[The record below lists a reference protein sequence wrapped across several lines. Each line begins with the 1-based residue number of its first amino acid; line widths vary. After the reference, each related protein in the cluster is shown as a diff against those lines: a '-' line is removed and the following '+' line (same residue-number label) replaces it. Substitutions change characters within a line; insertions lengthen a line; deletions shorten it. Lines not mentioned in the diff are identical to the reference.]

1 MAEQRRKLRL
11 GELMVQ
17 QGLISQDQLRI
28 ALIEQEQNDLP
39 LGRQLVRLGFVTEA
53 MVRDI
58 VAHTIGQESI
68 DLFSVV
74 ADLDALK
81 MVPQDFSRRYHLLPV
96 AYDDVTKTMVVAMAD
111 MFNVVALDQLR
122 AMLGGQIQLKPV
134 LAAEAQLE
142 EYIDQFYGYELSV
155 DGILREIETGE
166 IDYQSL
172 SAGGDEYTQPVV
184 RLVGALLMDAVKRG
198 ASDIHFEPE
207 FAFLRIRYRI
217 DGVLQQIRSL
227 HKSYWGGV
235 AVRLKVV
242 SGLDIAETRA
252 PQDGRLNMNLCGRPI
267 DFRVSTHPTIHGE
280 NIVLRV
286 LDREKSIIPMER
298 MGLRPN
304 TLDELRLMMTRPE
317 GIVIVTGPTGSGK
330 TTTLYSLLSHRN
342 TEAVNIM
349 TLEDPVEYPV
359 NMMRQTSVAEVN
371 KVDFA
376 NGIRSIMRQDPDI
389 ILVGE
394 IRDADTATMAFR
406 AAMTGHQVFSTLH
419 TNSALGAFPRLTD
432 IGILPDIMAGNIIG
446 VVAQRLVR
454 VLCPHCKESHKPD
467 DLERKILRLK
477 PSYKP
482 QIYKAKGCKHCNQNG
497 YRGRMA
503 IIELLRI
510 DSDMDSLISRK
521 AHLDELQK
529 LALDKGFITLAE
541 DGVRRILEGYTS
553 VAEVM
558 RVIDLTSR
566 MNANSIRDI
575 NFLNPSIT
583 NASVKKISRSATSKT
598 STL

>member
-1 MAEQRRKLRL
+1 MTELRRKLRL
-11 GELMVQ
+11 GDLMIQ
-17 QGLISQDQLRI
+17 QGLITQDQLRI
-28 ALIEQEQNDLP
+28 AVIEQEQNNIP
-39 LGRQLVRLGFVTEA
+39 LGRQLVRLGFVSEN
-53 MVRDI
+53 MVRDL

-68 DLFSVV
+68 DLTTVV
-74 ADLDALK
+74 ADVDALN
-81 MVPQDFSRRYHLLPV
+81 MVSEDFARRFHVLPV
-96 AYDDVTKTMVVAMAD
+96 AFEDATKTMIVAMAD

-134 LAAEAQLE
+134 LAGEAQLE
-142 EYIDQFYGYELSV
+142 EHIDQFYGYELSV

-172 SAGGDEYTQPVV
+172 TADGDEYTQPVV

-217 DGVLQQIRSL
+217 DGVLQQVRSL
-227 HKSYWGGV
+227 HKSYWPGI
-235 AVRLKVV
+235 AVRLKVI
-242 SGLDIAETRA
+242 SGMDIAETRA

-267 DFRVSTHPTIHGE
+267 DFRVSAHPTIHGE

-286 LDREKSIIPMER
+286 LDRERSIIPLER
-298 MGLRPN
+298 MGLRTS
-304 TLDELRLMMTRPE
+304 TLEQLQLMMTRPE
-317 GIVIVTGPTGSGK
+317 GILIVTGPTGSGK
-330 TTTLYSLLSHRN
+330 TTTLYSLLSHQN

-359 NMMRQTSVAEVN
+359 SQMRQTSVAEVN
-371 KVDFA
+371 KIDFA

-394 IRDADTATMAFR
+394 VRDADTATMAFR
-406 AAMTGHQVFSTLH
+406 AAMTGHQVFTTLH
-419 TNSALGAFPRLTD
+419 TNSALGAFPRLLD
-432 IGILPDIMAGNIIG
+432 IGISPDIMAGNIIG

-454 VLCPHCKESHKPD
+454 VLCPHCKESAKPSD
-467 DLERKILRLK
+467 DERKILGVK
-477 PSYKP
+477 VNEAI
-482 QIYKAKGCKHCNQNG
+482 QIFKHKGCKRCNQTG

-503 IIELLRI
+503 IMELLRI
-510 DSDMDSLISRK
+510 DSDMDSLIARR
-521 AHLDELQK
+521 AHFDELRK
-529 LALDKGFITLAE
+529 VALEKGFNTLAD

-553 VAEVM
+553 IEEVM

-566 MNANSIRDI
+566 IFA
-575 NFLNPSIT
+575 
-583 NASVKKISRSATSKT
+583 
-598 STL
+598 

>member
-11 GELMVQ
+11 GELMIQ

-28 ALIEQEQNDLP
+28 ALIEQEQNDIP
-39 LGRQLVRLGFVTEA
+39 LGRQLVRLGFVSES
-53 MVRDI
+53 MVRDL

-68 DLFSVV
+68 DLTTVV
-74 ADLDALK
+74 ADADALS
-81 MVPQDFSRRYHLLPV
+81 MVPEDFSRRYHLLPV
-96 AYDDVTKTMVVAMAD
+96 AYEDTTKTMVVAMAD

-134 LAAEAQLE
+134 LAADAQLE
-142 EYIDQFYGYELSV
+142 EHIDQVYGYELSV

-172 SAGGDEYTQPVV
+172 TADGDEYTQPVV

-207 FAFLRIRYRI
+207 YAFLRIRYRI
-217 DGVLQQIRSL
+217 DGVLQQVRSL
-227 HKSYWGGV
+227 HKSYWPGV
-235 AVRLKVV
+235 AVRLKVI
-242 SGLDIAETRA
+242 SGMDIAETRA
-252 PQDGRLNMNLCGRPI
+252 PQDGRLNMNLCGSPI
-267 DFRVSTHPTIHGE
+267 DFRVSAHPTIHGE

-286 LDREKSIIPMER
+286 LDRERSIIPLER
-298 MGLRPN
+298 MGLRTS
-304 TLDELRLMMTRPE
+304 TLEQLKLMMTRPE
-317 GIVIVTGPTGSGK
+317 GILVVTGPTGSGK
-330 TTTLYSLLSHRN
+330 TTTLYSLLSHQN

-359 NMMRQTSVAEVN
+359 TMMRQTSVAEVN

-394 IRDADTATMAFR
+394 VRDADTATMAFR
-406 AAMTGHQVFSTLH
+406 AAMTGHQVFTTLH
-419 TNSALGAFPRLTD
+419 TNSALGAFPRLID
-432 IGILPDIMAGNIIG
+432 IGISPDIMAGNIIG

-454 VLCPHCKESHKPD
+454 VLCPHCKEPAKPSD
-467 DLERKILRLK
+467 DERKILGVKRNEAI
-477 PSYKP
+477 
-482 QIYKAKGCKHCNQNG
+482 QIFRHKGCKRCNQNG

-503 IIELLRI
+503 IMELLRI
-510 DSDMDSLISRK
+510 DSDMDSLIARR
-521 AHLDELQK
+521 AHFDDLRNM
-529 LALDKGFITLAE
+529 AFAKGFNTLAD

-553 VAEVM
+553 IDEVM

-566 MNANSIRDI
+566 IAH
-575 NFLNPSIT
+575 
-583 NASVKKISRSATSKT
+583 
-598 STL
+598 

>member
-11 GELMVQ
+11 GELMMQ

-28 ALIEQEQNDLP
+28 ALIEQEQNNIP
-39 LGRQLVRLGFVTEA
+39 LGRQLVRLGFVSES
-53 MVRDI
+53 MVRDL

-68 DLFSVV
+68 DLSTVV
-74 ADLDALK
+74 ADNDALR
-81 MVPQDFSRRYHLLPV
+81 MVPEDFSRRYHLLPV
-96 AYDDVTKTMVVAMAD
+96 AYEDTTKTMIVAMAD

-134 LAAEAQLE
+134 VAAEAQLE
-142 EYIDQFYGYELSV
+142 EHIDQFYGYELSV

-172 SAGGDEYTQPVV
+172 TADGDEYTQPVV
-184 RLVGALLMDAVKRG
+184 RLVGALLMDAVKRS

-207 FAFLRIRYRI
+207 YAFLRIRYRI
-217 DGVLQQIRSL
+217 DGVLQQVRSI
-227 HKSYWGGV
+227 HKRFWPGI
-235 AVRLKVV
+235 AVRLKVI
-242 SGLDIAETRA
+242 SGMDIAETRS

-286 LDREKSIIPMER
+286 LDREKSIIPLER
-298 MGLRPN
+298 MGLRTS
-304 TLDELRLMMTRPE
+304 TLAQLKLMMTRPE
-317 GIVIVTGPTGSGK
+317 GILVVTGPTGSGK
-330 TTTLYSLLSHRN
+330 TTTLYSLLSHLN
-342 TEAVNIM
+342 DETVNIM

-359 NMMRQTSVAEVN
+359 SMMRQTSVAEVN

-394 IRDADTATMAFR
+394 IRDQDTATMAFR

-432 IGILPDIMAGNIIG
+432 IGISPDIMAGNIIG

-454 VLCPHCKESHKPD
+454 VLCPQCKEPVKPTD
-467 DLERKILRLK
+467 EERKILGVKRNEAI
-477 PSYKP
+477 
-482 QIYKAKGCKHCNQNG
+482 QIYKHKGCKRCNQTG

-503 IIELLRI
+503 ILELLRI
-510 DSDMDSLISRK
+510 DSEMDSLIARR
-521 AHLDELQK
+521 AHLDELRK
-529 LALDKGFITLAE
+529 MALDKGFTTLAD

-553 VAEVM
+553 TEEVM
-558 RVIDLTSR
+558 RVIDLTDR
-566 MNANSIRDI
+566 
-575 NFLNPSIT
+575 LPQ
-583 NASVKKISRSATSKT
+583 
-598 STL
+598 

>member
-1 MAEQRRKLRL
+1 MAEPRRKLRL

-28 ALIEQEQNDLP
+28 ALIEQEQNDIP
-39 LGRQLVRLGFVTEA
+39 LGRQLVRLGFVSET
-53 MVRDI
+53 MVRDL

-68 DLFSVV
+68 DLTTVV
-74 ADLDALK
+74 ADGDALK
-81 MVPQDFSRRYHLLPV
+81 MVPEDFSRRYHLLPV
-96 AYDDVTKTMVVAMAD
+96 AYEESTKTMIVAMAD

-142 EYIDQFYGYELSV
+142 EYIDQFYDYELSV

-172 SAGGDEYTQPVV
+172 QTEGDQYTQPVV
-184 RLVGALLMDAVKRG
+184 RLVGALLMDAVKKG

-217 DGVLQQIRSL
+217 DGVLQQVRSL
-227 HKSYWGGV
+227 HKSYWPGV
-235 AVRLKVV
+235 SVRLKVV
-242 SGLDIAETRA
+242 SGMDIAETRSA
-252 PQDGRLNMNLCGRPI
+252 QDGRLNMNLCGRPI

-286 LDREKSIIPMER
+286 LDREKSIIPLER
-298 MGLRPN
+298 MGLRSS
-304 TLDELRLMMTRPE
+304 TLEELKLMMTRPE
-317 GIVIVTGPTGSGK
+317 GILVVTGPTGSGK
-330 TTTLYSLLSHRN
+330 TTTLYSLLSHKN

-359 NMMRQTSVAEVN
+359 SLMRQTSVSEVN

-394 IRDADTATMAFR
+394 VRDEDTATMAFR
-406 AAMTGHQVFSTLH
+406 AAMTGHQVFTTLH
-419 TNSALGAFPRLTD
+419 TNSALGAFPRLSD
-432 IGILPDIMAGNIIG
+432 IGISSDIMSGNIIG
-446 VVAQRLVR
+446 VIAQRLVR
-454 VLCPHCKESHKPD
+454 VLCPHCKETAKPTPE
-467 DLERKILRLK
+467 ERRILGLK
-477 PSYKP
+477 RTEMPE
-482 QIYKAKGCKHCNQNG
+482 IFKAKGCKKCNLTG

-503 IIELLRI
+503 IVELLRI
-510 DSDMDSLISRK
+510 DAEMDALIARR
-521 AHLDELQK
+521 AHLDELK
-529 LALDKGFITLAE
+529 TVAVNKGFTTLAE

-553 VAEVM
+553 LEEVM

-566 MNANSIRDI
+566 I
-575 NFLNPSIT
+575 N
-583 NASVKKISRSATSKT
+583 K
-598 STL
+598 

>member
-1 MAEQRRKLRL
+1 MSELRRKLRL
-11 GELMVQ
+11 GDLMIQ
-17 QGLISQDQLRI
+17 QGLITQDQLRI
-28 ALIEQEQNDLP
+28 AIIEQEQNNIP
-39 LGRQLVRLGFVTEA
+39 LGRQLVRLGFVSEN
-53 MVRDI
+53 MVRDL

-68 DLFSVV
+68 DLSTVV
-74 ADLDALK
+74 ADVDALS
-81 MVPQDFSRRYHLLPV
+81 MVPEDFSRRFHLLPV
-96 AYDDVTKTMVVAMAD
+96 AYEDATKTMIVAMAD

-134 LAAEAQLE
+134 LAGEAQLE
-142 EYIDQFYGYELSV
+142 EHIDQFYGYELSV

-172 SAGGDEYTQPVV
+172 TAEGDEYTQPVV

-217 DGVLQQIRSL
+217 DGVLQQVRSL
-227 HKSYWGGV
+227 HKSYWPGV
-235 AVRLKVV
+235 AVRLKVI
-242 SGLDIAETRA
+242 SGMDIAETRA

-267 DFRVSTHPTIHGE
+267 DFRVSAHPTIHGE

-286 LDREKSIIPMER
+286 LDRERSIIPLER
-298 MGLRPN
+298 MGLRTS
-304 TLDELRLMMTRPE
+304 TLEQLQLMMTRPE
-317 GIVIVTGPTGSGK
+317 GILIVTGPTGSGK
-330 TTTLYSLLSHRN
+330 TTTLYSLLSHQN

-359 NMMRQTSVAEVN
+359 TQMRQTSVAEVN

-394 IRDADTATMAFR
+394 VRDADTATMAFR
-406 AAMTGHQVFSTLH
+406 AAMTGHQVFTTLH
-419 TNSALGAFPRLTD
+419 TNSALGAFPRLLD
-432 IGILPDIMAGNIIG
+432 IGISPDIMAGNIIG

-454 VLCPHCKESHKPD
+454 VLCPHCKESAKPND
-467 DLERKILRLK
+467 DERKILGVKLNEAI
-477 PSYKP
+477 
-482 QIYKAKGCKHCNQNG
+482 QIFKHKGCKRCNQTG

-503 IIELLRI
+503 IMELLRI
-510 DSDMDSLISRK
+510 DSDMDSLIARR
-521 AHLDELQK
+521 AHFDELRQ
-529 LALDKGFITLAE
+529 LALKKGFNTLAD

-553 VAEVM
+553 IEEVM

-566 MNANSIRDI
+566 IFA
-575 NFLNPSIT
+575 
-583 NASVKKISRSATSKT
+583 
-598 STL
+598 

>member
-28 ALIEQEQNDLP
+28 ALMEQDQNNIP

-53 MVRDI
+53 MVRDL

-68 DLFSVV
+68 DLTTVI
-74 ADLDALK
+74 ADADALK
-81 MVPQDFSRRYHLLPV
+81 MVPEEFARRYHLIPV
-96 AYDDVTKTMVVAMAD
+96 AFDEPTKTLVIAMAD

-172 SAGGDEYTQPVV
+172 QTGGDQYTQPVV

-207 FAFLRIRYRI
+207 YAFLRVRYRI
-217 DGVLQQIRSL
+217 DGVLLQIRSL
-227 HKSYWGGV
+227 HKTYWPGV
-235 AVRLKVV
+235 AVRLKVI
-242 SGLDIAETRA
+242 SGMDIAETRS
-252 PQDGRLNMNLCGRPI
+252 PQDGRLNINLIGRPI
-267 DFRVSTHPTIHGE
+267 DFRVSSHPTIHGE

-286 LDREKSIIPMER
+286 LDREKSIIPLER
-298 MGLRPN
+298 MGLRAE
-304 TLDELRLMMTRPE
+304 TLTELKLMMTRPE
-317 GIVIVTGPTGSGK
+317 GIMVVTGPTGSGK
-330 TTTLYSLLSHRN
+330 TTTLYSLLSFKN

-359 NMMRQTSVAEVN
+359 TMMRQTSVAEVN

-419 TNSALGAFPRLTD
+419 TNSALGAFPRLLD

-454 VLCPHCKESHKPD
+454 VLCPHCKEAHVPND
-467 DLERKILRLK
+467 DERKLLGAK
-477 PSYKP
+477 PKQEIQMYRH
-482 QIYKAKGCKHCNQNG
+482 AGCKRCNHSG

-503 IIELLRI
+503 IMELLRI
-510 DSDMDSLISRK
+510 DSDMDALVSRR
-521 AHLDELQK
+521 APLDELRK
-529 LALDKGFITLAE
+529 LALEKGFTTLAD
-541 DGVRRILEGYTS
+541 DGIRRIFEGYTS
-553 VAEVM
+553 LAEVM

-566 MNANSIRDI
+566 
-575 NFLNPSIT
+575 
-583 NASVKKISRSATSKT
+583 VK
-598 STL
+598 

>member
-28 ALIEQEQNDLP
+28 ALMEQDQSNIP

-53 MVRDI
+53 MVRDL
-58 VAHTIGQESI
+58 VAHTIGQESV
-68 DLFSVV
+68 DLTTVV
-74 ADLDALK
+74 ADADALK
-81 MVPQDFSRRYHLLPV
+81 MVPEDFARRYHLLPV
-96 AYDDVTKTMVVAMAD
+96 AYEEPAKSLVVAMAD

-122 AMLGGQIQLKPV
+122 GMLGGQIQVKPV

-142 EYIDQFYGYELSV
+142 EHIDQFYGYELSV

-172 SAGGDEYTQPVV
+172 QLDDDQYTQPIV

-207 FAFLRIRYRI
+207 YAFLRIRYRI

-227 HKSYWGGV
+227 HKTYWPGI
-235 AVRLKVV
+235 AVRLKVI
-242 SGLDIAETRA
+242 SGMDIAETRS

-267 DFRVSTHPTIHGE
+267 DFRVASHPTIHGE

-286 LDREKSIIPMER
+286 LDREKSIIPLER
-298 MGLRPN
+298 MGLRAEN
-304 TLDELRLMMTRPE
+304 LEELRLMMTRPE
-317 GIVIVTGPTGSGK
+317 GILIVTGPTGSGK
-330 TTTLYSLLSHRN
+330 TTTLYSLLSHQN

-359 NMMRQTSVAEVN
+359 TMMRQTSVAEVN

-394 IRDADTATMAFR
+394 IRDSDTATMAFR

-419 TNSALGAFPRLTD
+419 TNSALGTFPRLLD
-432 IGILPDIMAGNIIG
+432 IGISPDIMAGNIIG

-454 VLCPHCKESHKPD
+454 VLCPQCKEAHSPD
-467 DLERKILRLK
+467 DYERKLLGAK
-477 PSYKP
+477 PR
-482 QIYKAKGCKHCNQNG
+482 QDVRIYRHIGCKRCNYTG

-503 IIELLRI
+503 IMELLMI
-510 DSDMDSLISRK
+510 DSD
-521 AHLDELQK
+521 LDAMIARRSHQDEMRTV
-529 LALDKGFITLAE
+529 ATEKGFVTLAA
-541 DGVRRILEGYTS
+541 DGIRRILEGYTS
-553 VAEVM
+553 LAEVG

-566 MNANSIRDI
+566 IR
-575 NFLNPSIT
+575 
-583 NASVKKISRSATSKT
+583 
-598 STL
+598 

>member
-1 MAEQRRKLRL
+1 MAELRRKLRL

-28 ALIEQEQNDLP
+28 ALIEQEQNNIP
-39 LGRQLVRLGFVTEA
+39 LGRQLVRLGFVSEN
-53 MVRDI
+53 MVRDL

-68 DLFSVV
+68 DLSTVV
-74 ADLDALK
+74 ADVDALG
-81 MVPQDFSRRYHLLPV
+81 MVPEDFSRRYHLLPV
-96 AYDDVTKTMVVAMAD
+96 AYEEATKTMIVAMAD

-134 LAAEAQLE
+134 LAADAQLE
-142 EYIDQFYGYELSV
+142 EHIDQFYGYELSV

-172 SAGGDEYTQPVV
+172 TAEGEEYTQPVV

-217 DGVLQQIRSL
+217 DGVLQQVRSL
-227 HKSYWGGV
+227 HKSYWPGV
-235 AVRLKVV
+235 AVRLKVI
-242 SGLDIAETRA
+242 SGMDIAETRS

-267 DFRVSTHPTIHGE
+267 DFRVSSHPTIHGE

-286 LDREKSIIPMER
+286 LDRERSIIPLER
-298 MGLRPN
+298 MGLRTN
-304 TLDELRLMMTRPE
+304 TLDQLKLMMTRPE
-317 GIVIVTGPTGSGK
+317 GILVVTGPTGSGK
-330 TTTLYSLLSHRN
+330 TTTLYSLLTHKN
-342 TEAVNIM
+342 TESVNIM

-359 NMMRQTSVAEVN
+359 TQMRQTSVAEVN

-394 IRDADTATMAFR
+394 VRDADTATMAFR
-406 AAMTGHQVFSTLH
+406 AAMTGHQVFTTLH
-419 TNSALGAFPRLTD
+419 TNSALGAIPRLTD
-432 IGILPDIMAGNIIG
+432 IGISPDIMAGNIIG

-454 VLCPHCKESHKPD
+454 VLCPHCKEPTKPTD
-467 DLERKILRLK
+467 DQRKILGVKRNEAI
-477 PSYKP
+477 
-482 QIYKAKGCKHCNQNG
+482 QIFKHKGCKRCGQTG

-503 IIELLRI
+503 IMELLRI
-510 DSDMDSLISRK
+510 DNDLDSLIARR
-521 AHLDELQK
+521 AHFDELRK
-529 LALDKGFITLAE
+529 MALDKGFSTLAD

-553 VAEVM
+553 IEEVM

-566 MNANSIRDI
+566 I
-575 NFLNPSIT
+575 LH
-583 NASVKKISRSATSKT
+583 
-598 STL
+598 

>member
-1 MAEQRRKLRL
+1 MAEQRRRPRL

-28 ALIEQEQNDLP
+28 ALTEQEHSELP
-39 LGRQLVRLGFVTEA
+39 LGRQLVLLGFVTET
-53 MVRDI
+53 MVRD
-58 VAHTIGQESI
+58 
-68 DLFSVV
+68 VV
-74 ADLDALK
+74 ADTIGYESVDLSNIVADEEALQL
-81 MVPQDFSRRYHLLPV
+81 VPEDFSRRYQLLPI
-96 AYDDVTKTMVVAMAD
+96 AYEEAAKILVVAMAD
-111 MFNVVALDQLR
+111 MFNVVVLDQLR
-122 AMLGGQIQLKPV
+122 AMLGGRIQIKPL
-134 LAAEAQLE
+134 LATEAQLE
-142 EYIDQFYGYELSV
+142 EYIDHFYGYELSV

-166 IDYQSL
+166 IDYGSL
-172 SAGGDEYTQPVV
+172 SAGRDEYTHPVV

-207 FAFLRIRYRI
+207 YAFLRIRYRI
-217 DGVLQQIRSL
+217 DGVLQQVRSL

-235 AVRLKVV
+235 AVRLKVL
-242 SGLDIAETRA
+242 SGLDIAETRS
-252 PQDGRLNMNLCGRPI
+252 PQDGRLGMHLCGRPI
-267 DFRVSTHPTIHGE
+267 DFRVSSHPTINGE

-298 MGLRPN
+298 MGLRTE
-304 TLDELRLMMTRPE
+304 TLDELKLMMTRPE

-330 TTTLYSLLSHRN
+330 TTTLYSLLSFRN

-359 NMMRQTSVAEVN
+359 SLMRQTSVAEVN

-394 IRDADTATMAFR
+394 VRDEDTATMAFR
-406 AAMTGHQVFSTLH
+406 AAMTGHQVFTTLH
-419 TNSALGAFPRLTD
+419 TNSALGVFPRLSD
-432 IGILPDIMAGNIIG
+432 IGVLPDIMAGNIIG

-454 VLCPHCKESHKPD
+454 VLCPHCKAPHVLDE
-467 DLERKILRLK
+467 LERKMLRLK
-477 PSYKP
+477 PTDEPKIFKP
-482 QIYKAKGCKHCNQNG
+482 QGCKRCNQNG

-510 DSDMDSLISRK
+510 DSDMDSLISRR
-521 AHLDELQK
+521 AHLDELQRM
-529 LALDKGFITLAE
+529 AIDKGFITLAE
-541 DGVRRILEGYTS
+541 DGVRRVLEGHTS
-553 VAEVM
+553 LAEVM

-566 MNANSIRDI
+566 LYS
-575 NFLNPSIT
+575 
-583 NASVKKISRSATSKT
+583 
-598 STL
+598 

>member
-1 MAEQRRKLRL
+1 MAELRRKLRL
-11 GELMVQ
+11 GELMIQ
-17 QGLISQDQLRI
+17 QGLITQDQLRI
-28 ALIEQEQNDLP
+28 AIIEQEQNNIP
-39 LGRQLVRLGFVTEA
+39 LGRQLVRLGFVSEN
-53 MVRDI
+53 MVRDL

-68 DLFSVV
+68 DLSTVV
-74 ADLDALK
+74 ADVDALS
-81 MVPQDFSRRYHLLPV
+81 MVPEDFSRRFHLLPV
-96 AYDDVTKTMVVAMAD
+96 AYEDSTKTMIVAMAD

-134 LAAEAQLE
+134 LAGEAQLE
-142 EYIDQFYGYELSV
+142 EHIDQFYGYELSV

-172 SAGGDEYTQPVV
+172 TAEGDEYTQPVV

-207 FAFLRIRYRI
+207 YAFLRIRYRI
-217 DGVLQQIRSL
+217 DGVLQQVRSL
-227 HKSYWGGV
+227 HKSYWPGI

-242 SGLDIAETRA
+242 SGMDIAETRA

-267 DFRVSTHPTIHGE
+267 DFRVSAHPTINGE

-286 LDREKSIIPMER
+286 LDRERSIIPLER
-298 MGLRPN
+298 MGLRAS
-304 TLDELRLMMTRPE
+304 TLEQLQLMMTRPE
-317 GIVIVTGPTGSGK
+317 GILIVTGPTGSGK
-330 TTTLYSLLSHRN
+330 TTTLYSLLSHQN

-359 NMMRQTSVAEVN
+359 TQMRQTSVAEVN

-394 IRDADTATMAFR
+394 VRDSDTATMAFR
-406 AAMTGHQVFSTLH
+406 AAMTGHQVFTTLH
-419 TNSALGAFPRLTD
+419 TNSALGAFPRLLD
-432 IGILPDIMAGNIIG
+432 IGISPDIMAGNIIG

-454 VLCPHCKESHKPD
+454 VLCPHCKESVKPSD
-467 DLERKILRLK
+467 DQRKILGVK
-477 PSYKP
+477 TNEAI
-482 QIYKAKGCKHCNQNG
+482 QIFKHSGCKRCNQTG

-503 IIELLRI
+503 IMELLRI
-510 DSDMDSLISRK
+510 DSDLDSLIARR
-521 AHLDELQK
+521 AHFDELRK
-529 LALDKGFITLAE
+529 VALDKGFNTLAD

-553 VAEVM
+553 IEEVM

-566 MNANSIRDI
+566 IFA
-575 NFLNPSIT
+575 
-583 NASVKKISRSATSKT
+583 
-598 STL
+598 

>member
-1 MAEQRRKLRL
+1 MTEQRRKLRL
-11 GELMVQ
+11 GELMMQ

-28 ALIEQEQNDLP
+28 ALIEQEQNNIP
-39 LGRQLVRLGFVTEA
+39 LGRQLVRLGFVSES
-53 MVRDI
+53 MVRDL

-68 DLFSVV
+68 DLSTVV
-74 ADLDALK
+74 ADNDALR
-81 MVPQDFSRRYHLLPV
+81 MVPEDFSRRYHLLPV
-96 AYDDVTKTMVVAMAD
+96 AYEDVTKTMIVAMAD

-134 LAAEAQLE
+134 MAAEAQLE
-142 EYIDQFYGYELSV
+142 EHIDQFYGYELSV

-172 SAGGDEYTQPVV
+172 TADGDEYTQPVV
-184 RLVGALLMDAVKRG
+184 RLVGALLMDAVKRA

-217 DGVLQQIRSL
+217 DGVLQQVRSI
-227 HKSYWGGV
+227 HKSYWPGI
-235 AVRLKVV
+235 AVRLKVI
-242 SGLDIAETRA
+242 SGMDIAETRS

-286 LDREKSIIPMER
+286 LDREKSIIPLER
-298 MGLRPN
+298 MGLRTS
-304 TLDELRLMMTRPE
+304 TLAQLKLMMTRPE
-317 GIVIVTGPTGSGK
+317 GILVVTGPTGSGK
-330 TTTLYSLLSHRN
+330 TTTLYSLLSHLN
-342 TEAVNIM
+342 DETVNIM

-359 NMMRQTSVAEVN
+359 TMMRQTSVAEVN

-394 IRDADTATMAFR
+394 IRDQDTATMAFR

-432 IGILPDIMAGNIIG
+432 IGISPDIMAGNIIG

-454 VLCPHCKESHKPD
+454 VLCPQCKEPVKPT
-467 DLERKILRLK
+467 EEQRKILGVKRNEAI
-477 PSYKP
+477 
-482 QIYKAKGCKHCNQNG
+482 QIYKHKGCKRCNQTG

-503 IIELLRI
+503 ILELLRI
-510 DSDMDSLISRK
+510 DADMDSLIARR
-521 AHLDELQK
+521 AHLDELRK
-529 LALDKGFITLAE
+529 MALEKGFTTLAD

-553 VAEVM
+553 IDEVM

-566 MNANSIRDI
+566 
-575 NFLNPSIT
+575 LGQ
-583 NASVKKISRSATSKT
+583 
-598 STL
+598 

>member
-11 GELMVQ
+11 GELMIQ

-28 ALIEQEQNDLP
+28 ALIEQEQNNIP
-39 LGRQLVRLGFVTEA
+39 LGRQLVRLGFVSEN
-53 MVRDI
+53 MVRDL

-68 DLFSVV
+68 DLSTVV
-74 ADLDALK
+74 ADVDALT
-81 MVPQDFSRRYHLLPV
+81 MVPEDFSRRYHLLPV
-96 AYDDVTKTMVVAMAD
+96 AYEDATKTMIVAMAD

-142 EYIDQFYGYELSV
+142 EHIDQFYGYELSV

-172 SAGGDEYTQPVV
+172 TAEGEEYTQPVV

-217 DGVLQQIRSL
+217 DGVLQQVRSL
-227 HKSYWGGV
+227 HKSYWPGV
-235 AVRLKVV
+235 AVRLKVI
-242 SGLDIAETRA
+242 SGMDIAETRS

-267 DFRVSTHPTIHGE
+267 DFRVSSHPTIHGE

-286 LDREKSIIPMER
+286 LDRERSIIPLER
-298 MGLRPN
+298 MGLRTN
-304 TLDELRLMMTRPE
+304 TLDQLKLMMTRPE
-317 GIVIVTGPTGSGK
+317 GILVVTGPTGSGK
-330 TTTLYSLLSHRN
+330 TTTLYSLLSHKN

-359 NMMRQTSVAEVN
+359 TQMRQTSVAEVN

-394 IRDADTATMAFR
+394 VRDADTATMAFR
-406 AAMTGHQVFSTLH
+406 AAMTGHQVFTTLH
-419 TNSALGAFPRLTD
+419 TNSALGAIPRLTD
-432 IGILPDIMAGNIIG
+432 IGISPDIMAGNIIG

-454 VLCPHCKESHKPD
+454 VLCPHCKEPAKPTD
-467 DLERKILRLK
+467 DERKILGVKRNEAI
-477 PSYKP
+477 
-482 QIYKAKGCKHCNQNG
+482 QIFKHRGCKRCNQTG

-503 IIELLRI
+503 IMELLRI
-510 DSDMDSLISRK
+510 DNDLDSLIARR
-521 AHLDELQK
+521 AHFDELRK
-529 LALDKGFITLAE
+529 LALEKGFTTLAD

-553 VAEVM
+553 IDEVM

-566 MNANSIRDI
+566 I
-575 NFLNPSIT
+575 LH
-583 NASVKKISRSATSKT
+583 
-598 STL
+598 

>member
-28 ALIEQEQNDLP
+28 ALMEQEQNNIP

-53 MVRDI
+53 MVRDL

-68 DLFSVV
+68 DLSTVI
-74 ADLDALK
+74 ADSDALN
-81 MVPQDFSRRYHLLPV
+81 MVPEEFARRYHLLPI
-96 AYDDVTKTMVVAMAD
+96 AYEDDIKLLTVAMAD

-122 AMLGGQIQLKPV
+122 AMLGGQVQLKPT

-172 SAGGDEYTQPVV
+172 VAEGDQYTQPVV

-207 FAFLRIRYRI
+207 YAFLRIRYRI

-227 HKSYWGGV
+227 HKTYWPGI
-235 AVRLKVV
+235 AVRLKVI
-242 SGLDIAETRA
+242 SGMDIAETRS
-252 PQDGRLNMNLCGRPI
+252 PQDGRLNINLGGRPI
-267 DFRVSTHPTIHGE
+267 DFRVASHPTIHGE

-286 LDREKSIIPMER
+286 LDREKSIIPMDR
-298 MGLRPN
+298 MGLRSE
-304 TLDELRLMMTRPE
+304 TLEELKLMMTRPE

-330 TTTLYSLLSHRN
+330 TTTLYSLLSHLN
-342 TEAVNIM
+342 TESVNIM

-359 NMMRQTSVAEVN
+359 TMMRQTSVAEVN

-394 IRDADTATMAFR
+394 IRDEDTATMAFR

-419 TNSALGAFPRLTD
+419 TNSALGTFPRLLD
-432 IGILPDIMAGNIIG
+432 IGVSPDIMAGNIIG

-454 VLCPHCKESHKPD
+454 VLCPHCKEAYSPEAD
-467 DLERKILRLK
+467 ERRLLGLT
-477 PSYKP
+477 P
-482 QIYKAKGCKHCNQNG
+482 KAVTRVYRQVGCKRCNYTG

-510 DSDMDSLISRK
+510 DNDIDALVARRSP
-521 AHLDELQK
+521 LDEIR
-529 LALDKGFITLAE
+529 AVAMEKGFVTLAE
-541 DGVRRILEGYTS
+541 DGIRRILEGYTS
-553 VAEVM
+553 FAEVT
-558 RVIDLTSR
+558 RVIDLTSL
-566 MNANSIRDI
+566 IRH
-575 NFLNPSIT
+575 
-583 NASVKKISRSATSKT
+583 
-598 STL
+598 